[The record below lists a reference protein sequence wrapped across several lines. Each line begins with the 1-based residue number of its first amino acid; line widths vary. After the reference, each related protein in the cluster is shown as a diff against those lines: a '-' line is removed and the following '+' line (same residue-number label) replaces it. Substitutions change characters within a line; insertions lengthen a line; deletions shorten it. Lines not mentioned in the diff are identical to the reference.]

1 MKLVGTR
8 LLALS
13 LGLLAAAG
21 AYAQGKITSVT
32 GAKSSDGYILHVR
45 GENIQNPQIS
55 KINAGKTALVS
66 FKAVWQSKTTTVK
79 VGIHG
84 IDQYR
89 IGQFQPTI
97 ARIAIQVSQE
107 LDISASKAESGWDI
121 AISKVGAKPINE
133 RSKSA
138 EEDALAMTK
147 AISELAQ
154 PVSPVSTKTKS
165 DTEVTTSNLPAAAQQ
180 PTPSPMVIKPLEP
193 RTHAAAPSA
202 QSRVMLD
209 FSDTE
214 VAIIIKAL
222 AEQTGSNIVTSPEV
236 RSTLTVSLK
245 NVTVE
250 QALDLVTKLSG
261 FRYAKIGNT
270 YVVGTSSFLQKVLA
284 QEPSATA
291 HLTTTRVVPLA
302 SRKAGEIKRTVLKA
316 LSIDSVNETL
326 RVVHPSEGGD
336 LSDLPITAEG
346 GKASSNPPAGGAP
359 PVTGGD
365 QGAPPVTTGGQAQPP
380 AQGGSGGVEGPKEA
394 PVNAEGDADYLILIG
409 EKGRVEQAMAMI
421 TQIDSALADML
432 GINSKDSVN
441 LRPITMTYVVR
452 GGTAEDLA
460 TAIKAFA
467 GPVSVVATPKT
478 SRAGQM
484 LVLHG
489 RPGEVERLFAMLTK
503 IDDVS
508 ALGEIVYTVY
518 DVKYSDPRALRDRLS
533 KTFEMLTVMTGAE
546 GVSGLSYTDLSGA
559 GGGTAA
565 TTGDDGGKLSEGISA
580 ISGKP
585 VFTPREL
592 VSVPMKL
599 IISGPRDSVDAAL
612 TMLNAI
618 DLPIP
623 QVQIEARIVD
633 ATKEEIMKAGIS
645 WDLVT
650 GSAVKIINLNNS
662 QPAGGDGSPFNSV
675 TTTIT
680 GKGWGGDVIATL
692 DKAIAKAN
700 FISRPNVVATDGR
713 ESVVFIGDV
722 VRYIKSIQVTP
733 TGTSIEVGEE
743 EVGVK
748 LNVMPRVG
756 GDGSITLEVQP
767 TVSFI
772 RSFLDTGTGGQIPI
786 TAVRTARSTM
796 RLADGETVAIGGL
809 ITDEVRKEVSG
820 IPILMDLPIIGQLF
834 RRTTNSKRQGEIIIF
849 LSAKIVD
856 GTNISSG
863 ATVAPT
869 TGDKVKG

>member
-1 MKLVGTR
+1 
-8 LLALS
+8 
-13 LGLLAAAG
+13 
-21 AYAQGKITSVT
+21 
-32 GAKSSDGYILHVR
+32 
-45 GENIQNPQIS
+45 
-55 KINAGKTALVS
+55 
-66 FKAVWQSKTTTVK
+66 
-79 VGIHG
+79 
-84 IDQYR
+84 
-89 IGQFQPTI
+89 
-97 ARIAIQVSQE
+97 
-107 LDISASKAESGWDI
+107 
-121 AISKVGAKPINE
+121 
-133 RSKSA
+133 
-138 EEDALAMTK
+138 
-147 AISELAQ
+147 
-154 PVSPVSTKTKS
+154 
-165 DTEVTTSNLPAAAQQ
+165 
-180 PTPSPMVIKPLEP
+180 
-193 RTHAAAPSA
+193 
-202 QSRVMLD
+202 
-209 FSDTE
+209 
-214 VAIIIKAL
+214 
-222 AEQTGSNIVTSPEV
+222 
-236 RSTLTVSLK
+236 
-245 NVTVE
+245 
-250 QALDLVTKLSG
+250 
-261 FRYAKIGNT
+261 
-270 YVVGTSSFLQKVLA
+270 
-284 QEPSATA
+284 
-291 HLTTTRVVPLA
+291 
-302 SRKAGEIKRTVLKA
+302 
-316 LSIDSVNETL
+316 
-326 RVVHPSEGGD
+326 
-336 LSDLPITAEG
+336 
-346 GKASSNPPAGGAP
+346 
-359 PVTGGD
+359 
-365 QGAPPVTTGGQAQPP
+365 
-380 AQGGSGGVEGPKEA
+380 
-394 PVNAEGDADYLILIG
+394 
-409 EKGRVEQAMAMI
+409 
-421 TQIDSALADML
+421 
-432 GINSKDSVN
+432 
-441 LRPITMTYVVR
+441 
-452 GGTAEDLA
+452 
-460 TAIKAFA
+460 
-467 GPVSVVATPKT
+467 
-478 SRAGQM
+478 
-484 LVLHG
+484 
-489 RPGEVERLFAMLTK
+489 MLTK
-503 IDDVS
+503 IDDVA

-565 TTGDDGGKLSEGISA
+565 TTGDDGGKLSAGISA

-585 VFTPREL
+585 VYTPREL

-612 TMLNAI
+612 TMLNSI

-633 ATKEEIMKAGIS
+633 ATKEEMMRAGIS

-680 GKGWGGDVIATL
+680 GRGWGGDVIATL

-733 TGTSIEVGEE
+733 TGTNIEVGEE

-849 LSAKIVD
+849 LSAKIIE

-863 ATVAPT
+863 ATVAPA
-869 TGDKVKG
+869 TGDKGKG